1 MKLTN
6 NQKKFLRAR
15 GHTLKSIV
23 MVGQHGLSEAVL
35 AELESTMTKHEL
47 LKIKIRAED
56 PIRVVFCFYCRIHD
70 CIREFRQKLLLIFI
84 IFVFHPFK
92 HFRHCHTVAGT
103 LKSIVM
109 VGQHGLS
116 EAVLAELESTMT
128 KHELLK
134 IKIRAEDREDRQKM
148 IDEIVNITQAHSWLI
163 LTLPAPPHSSRVAQ
177 PSQ

>member
-1 MKLTN
+1 MKKLTN

-15 GHTLKSIV
+15 GH
-23 MVGQHGLSEAVL
+23 
-35 AELESTMTKHEL
+35 
-47 LKIKIRAED
+47 
-56 PIRVVFCFYCRIHD
+56 
-70 CIREFRQKLLLIFI
+70 
-84 IFVFHPFK
+84 
-92 HFRHCHTVAGT
+92 T

-148 IDEIVNITQAHSWLI
+148 IDEIVNITQAHLIQVIGNVMAHERVRIFFDCWLVFSFFNFFQYI
-163 LTLPAPPHSSRVAQ
+163 DYFFYQPIRVVFCFYCRIHDCIREFRQKLYKPKKAIQ
-177 PSQ
+177 KYKGFKRY